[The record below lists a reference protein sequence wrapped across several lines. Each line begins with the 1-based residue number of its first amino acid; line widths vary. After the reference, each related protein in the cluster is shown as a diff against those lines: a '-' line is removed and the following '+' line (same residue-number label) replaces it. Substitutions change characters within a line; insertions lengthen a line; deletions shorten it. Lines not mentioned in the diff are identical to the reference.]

1 MSFNF
6 IPQDYVAPTPSGGE
20 FLRLPEDGKS
30 IRFIPLST
38 LVSGY
43 TYWDDAKN
51 SYRSPVEFTDTP
63 GLREGE
69 KPKHFWMFHVLD
81 LDELTIKIIEITQ
94 VSVQRDII
102 SQIELKDYN
111 FMNGTYGFRVTRKG
125 KGKNDTKYTTTPTP
139 VKTGDERS
147 KVDTIIK
154 VTPPTAEEVIACT
167 KANLP
172 VPEPFIEVLVE
183 LSDLTKF
190 AFDKREPKSDVT
202 EVVPDV
208 M

>member
-1 MSFNF
+1 MSFSF
-6 IPQDYVAPTPSGGE
+6 IPRDYVAPAATGGE
-20 FLRLPEDGKS
+20 FLKLPEDGKS

-38 LVSGY
+38 LVSGW

-51 SYRSPVEFTDTP
+51 SYRSPSEFETTP

-81 LDELTIKIIEITQ
+81 LDDLTIKIIEITQ
-94 VSVQRDII
+94 VSIQRDII

-139 VKTGDERS
+139 VKPGDERA

-154 VTPPTAEEVIACT
+154 VTPPTEAEVIAC
-167 KANLP
+167 AAADL
-172 VPEPFIEVLVE
+172 PEPETTIEVLVE

-190 AFDKREPKSDVT
+190 AFEKREPKADIS
-202 EVVPDV
+202 ESVPDI